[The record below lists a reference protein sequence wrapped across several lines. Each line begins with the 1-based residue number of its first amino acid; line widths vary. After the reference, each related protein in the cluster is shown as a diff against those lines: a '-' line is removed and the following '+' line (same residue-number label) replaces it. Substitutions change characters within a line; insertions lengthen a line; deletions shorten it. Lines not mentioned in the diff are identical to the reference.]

1 MEASPRREAGGNE
14 YASIL
19 SDQLTLDILKN
30 FCLRDHHWK
39 RDGNITFHVFSLWF
53 IFTGKLTISFQI
65 HLKCLPLSKA
75 EWVTVTTRNR
85 NLYASLK
92 QKDIPNPHDDRFCQD
107 PQINNPLDQ
116 TDHNPWQ
123 QYFADHDLRDLIMKD
138 VGRTFPELEFFQQ
151 DHIRRMMCDILLIYA
166 KENPFVS
173 YKQGMH
179 EILAPLIFVL
189 FSDQQ
194 SFCHCLETGG
204 LTVQDA
210 APTNQVMRELVAIG
224 ERLQC
229 VDPELAEHL
238 NSLDIPPQ
246 LYGIRWLRLL
256 FGREFA
262 IHDLLYVWDVLVCDR
277 PVARMVECVFL
288 AMLVQIRHLLLQSD
302 YGGCLQYLMRYPP
315 IVDVSTFIQQALH
328 YRNPKKYPKPTTV
341 NSLGNFSHLTVTGA
355 DHPNRARQGV
365 MMVND
370 MGDVRQDEISGGLR
384 NITSTML
391 SKVKN
396 SMLERPSLLAAS
408 PPLTPRRMTQSAAKS
423 PSWEKEL
430 RLMEEQVACL
440 QIRLNERDVVCL
452 EAARNIESCVEQLRS
467 YDRDGFAGLCAKL
480 MEISGNLTAS
490 TVNGVGNSA
499 PSRRNDDEALERRS
513 SFNRAPPQPR
523 HIQRENE
530 MVDLKLWLTKI
541 LPYTVQRLKGP
552 YLISNVLRNQC
563 SKKIDSRCI
572 PANND
577 IVLITPNIEQAERM
591 LAEFDSAWGKIG
603 LRRNLTKTMFMKNE
617 LVPDAPFTLNGTNI
631 SECSSYDYLGREV
644 NIVNDLTPELCRRKR
659 AAWGAFKNIEG
670 VVKKTKNIRLR
681 AHLFD
686 IADLPA
692 LTYASETWT
701 LRKQD
706 EHAVS
711 VTQRALERTM
721 LGISLYTQVQK
732 ETRRVGSI

>member
-30 FCLRDHHWK
+30 FCLRGGLRTSTLRSIAW
-39 RDGNITFHVFSLWF
+39 R
-53 IFTGKLTISFQI
+53 I

-204 LTVQDA
+204 LTTLSEEDRSILSHVYDPKYLESDSYGMFCEMMLEVTKWYEDGSQPATTPKPFNESGPFMRVQDA

-499 PSRRNDDEALERRS
+499 PSRRNDDEAVERRS

-530 MVDLKLWLTKI
+530 MVDLKLWMTK
-541 LPYTVQRLKGP
+541 
-552 YLISNVLRNQC
+552 
-563 SKKIDSRCI
+563 
-572 PANND
+572 
-577 IVLITPNIEQAERM
+577 
-591 LAEFDSAWGKIG
+591 
-603 LRRNLTKTMFMKNE
+603 
-617 LVPDAPFTLNGTNI
+617 
-631 SECSSYDYLGREV
+631 
-644 NIVNDLTPELCRRKR
+644 
-659 AAWGAFKNIEG
+659 
-670 VVKKTKNIRLR
+670 
-681 AHLFD
+681 
-686 IADLPA
+686 
-692 LTYASETWT
+692 
-701 LRKQD
+701 
-706 EHAVS
+706 
-711 VTQRALERTM
+711 
-721 LGISLYTQVQK
+721 
-732 ETRRVGSI
+732 